1 MTDAQDTITIDG
13 FGTLMRDHTYEQ
25 PWYVAGDWRA
35 SLKASPC
42 DGDVDGRMFIMAHVG
57 AVSHTCAGGS
67 LAEAYSQLMA
77 SMSDEHVAA
86 IRALGER

>member
-42 DGDVDGRMFIMAHVG
+42 GDGRMYIVTYVG
-57 AVSHTCAGGS
+57 GVSHSCVADT
-67 LAEAYSQLMA
+67 LEEACSRLMA
-77 SMSDEHVAA
+77 SMSIEHVAA
-86 IRALGER
+86 IRALGEP

>member
-42 DGDVDGRMFIMAHVG
+42 DGDVDGRMFIIAHV
-57 AVSHTCAGGS
+57 AGVTHS
-67 LAEAYSQLMA
+67 CIADTLHEAYSRLMA
-77 SMSDEHVAA
+77 SMSDEHVAV

>member
-1 MTDAQDTITIDG
+1 MTDAQDTIVTSHL
-13 FGTLMRDHTYEQ
+13 TLTRDPAYEQ
-25 PWYVAGDWRA
+25 PWYVVGDWRT

-42 DGDVDGRMFIMAHVG
+42 DGDIDGRMYLIAYVG
-57 AVSHTCAGGS
+57 GVSHSCVADT
-67 LAEAYSQLMA
+67 LHEAYSRLMA

>member
-25 PWYVAGDWRA
+25 PWYVVGDWRT

-42 DGDVDGRMFIMAHVG
+42 DDGRMYLIAHVRG
-57 AVSHTCAGGS
+57 VTHSCIGDS
-67 LAEAYSQLMA
+67 LAEAYSRLMA